1 MMWKIGSCSLLVMIS
16 FLAVAK
22 SPYSN
27 LSYAL
32 REQQIITDLR
42 AHCHLAQDIPDE
54 RIKQVFL
61 NSADNHDAIVSAA
74 DALKKKNQAGY
85 HQHIEQVSCP
95 KLAMFAPAKP

>member
-1 MMWKIGSCSLLVMIS
+1 MFWKIGSSSLLIMVS
-16 FLAVAK
+16 FIAVAK

-42 AHCHLAQDIPDE
+42 AHCHLAQEIPNE

-61 NSADNHDAIVSAA
+61 NSSENHDAIVNAA
-74 DALKKKNQAGY
+74 DALKKKDQSGY

-95 KLAMFAPAKP
+95 KLAMFSQAKP

>member
-1 MMWKIGSCSLLVMIS
+1 MFWKIGSCSLLVMVS
-16 FLAVAK
+16 FIAVAK

-42 AHCHLAQDIPDE
+42 AHCHLAQEILNE

-61 NSADNHDAIVSAA
+61 SSSENHDAIVNAA
-74 DALKKKNQAGY
+74 DALKKKDQSGY

-95 KLAMFAPAKP
+95 KLAMFSQAKP

>member
-1 MMWKIGSCSLLVMIS
+1 MFWKIGSSSLLIMVS
-16 FLAVAK
+16 FIAVAK

-42 AHCHLAQDIPDE
+42 AHCHLAQEIPNE

-61 NSADNHDAIVSAA
+61 NSSENHDAIVNAA
-74 DALKKKNQAGY
+74 DALKKKDQPGY

-95 KLAMFAPAKP
+95 KLAMFSQAKP

>member
-1 MMWKIGSCSLLVMIS
+1 MFRKISACSLLVMLP
-16 FLAVAK
+16 FLTLAK

-42 AHCHLAQDIPDE
+42 NHCHLAQDIPDE

-61 NSADNHDAIVSAA
+61 NSSENHDAIVNAA
-74 DALKKKNQAGY
+74 DALKKNNQTTY
-85 HQHIEQVSCP
+85 HQHIKQVSCP
-95 KLAMFAPAKP
+95 KLAMFSGVKP

>member
-1 MMWKIGSCSLLVMIS
+1 MFWKIGSCSLLVMVSFIS
-16 FLAVAK
+16 VAK

-42 AHCHLAQDIPDE
+42 AHCHLAQEIPNE

-61 NSADNHDAIVSAA
+61 NSSENHNAIVNAA
-74 DALKKKNQAGY
+74 DALKKKDQSGY

-95 KLAMFAPAKP
+95 KLAMFSQAKK